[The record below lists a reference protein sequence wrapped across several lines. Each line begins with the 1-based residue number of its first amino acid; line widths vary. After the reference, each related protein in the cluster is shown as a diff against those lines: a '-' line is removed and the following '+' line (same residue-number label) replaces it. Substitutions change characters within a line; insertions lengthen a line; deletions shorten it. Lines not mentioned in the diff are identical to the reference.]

1 MTLSPRARAL
11 LDAYRQA
18 EAPPAKALD
27 RILDA
32 VNEHPA
38 ALPSPEL
45 DVDPQAIS
53 AAGPGSG
60 VLAKVVSSAG
70 AKILAAT
77 LAVSLPAAWWLSRP
91 SPDQVAVPAPVV
103 AATAPTAEVEGT
115 RAPDSLP
122 PADPAP
128 TPRPLRLSD
137 LPVPAAPSSSVRAR
151 ANDGTTPAGPGGS
164 GAPAIILDETVA
176 PSASAP
182 ASGTLAEEVALLARA
197 NEALAGRDPQ
207 RALVLLREHQA
218 RFPASRLGQAR
229 AVTRALSL
237 CAAGQLAEG
246 SSAAEAILKARP
258 ASPFAERLRSA
269 CGLP

>member
-1 MTLSPRARAL
+1 MTLSPRAREL

-18 EAPPAKALD
+18 DTPPAKTLD

-38 ALPSPEL
+38 VLPSPEL

-60 VLAKVVSSAG
+60 MLAKIGSSAG

-77 LAVSLPAAWWLSRP
+77 LAASIPAAWWLSRP
-91 SPDQVAVPAPVV
+91 APDGAVQAPVV
-103 AATAPTAEVEGT
+103 AAPAPKTE
-115 RAPDSLP
+115 APSP
-122 PADPAP
+122 PRGGSIAPVDPAP
-128 TPRPLRLSD
+128 AARPLRLSD
-137 LPVPAAPSSSVRAR
+137 LPVPAAPSSGVRTRTNDGAASVR
-151 ANDGTTPAGPGGS
+151 PGGS
-164 GAPAIILDETVA
+164 VAPAIQRDEAPA
-176 PSASAP
+176 PSGSAP
-182 ASGTLAEEVALLARA
+182 ATGTLAEEVTLLARA
-197 NEALAGRDPQ
+197 NEALAAGDPR
-207 RALVLLREHQA
+207 RALSLLSEHRS

-246 SSAAEAILKARP
+246 RGAAEAILKTEP
-258 ASPFAERLRSA
+258 GSPFAERLRSA
-269 CGLP
+269 CRMK